1 MEGVAVESNRE
12 LSDVYALAVATVATL
27 LDLLS
32 MFVLGGVSLQFG
44 AWYDASEPTKFDIG
58 HWKVITNG
66 VIFIASLHLIS

>member
-32 MFVLGGVSLQFG
+32 MFVLGGVSLC
-44 AWYDASEPTKFDIG
+44 
-58 HWKVITNG
+58 V
-66 VIFIASLHLIS
+66 VRCMV